1 MVVKI
6 RTVGCAIVLAGLA
19 FALVRTFTGG
29 GNLGR
34 PEPLHGWYLAD
45 GLLFGLALLLARGVP
60 DRVGRALVLAG
71 GVAVAATGL
80 FAAPR
85 TSDDVYRYVWDG
97 QVQAAG
103 ISPYAHAPADPAL
116 AALRAQAPA
125 LFPPHSACQ
134 GWDLRQV
141 AGICTH
147 INRPT
152 VHTIYPPVAEG
163 WFLLGH
169 ALGGT
174 VRVMQLLGLLL
185 AVAVTVVLLRMLGER
200 RAPAYWAGLWAWCPG
215 VAIWSVNDAHVDTL
229 GVLLMLLG
237 LAVAATARRPL
248 LAGVLLGAAAAAKL
262 VPALALPGA
271 LADRRGRWRIALGA
285 GGAFLLSYLPYVVLS
300 GVGVIG
306 YLPGY
311 LREEGYDQGGRFGLL
326 ALAQVPES
334 WRGPVAAVALAGLS
348 LAVAL
353 RGDPS
358 RPWRGALTVTGTA
371 LLLATPSYPWYS
383 LLLLALA
390 ALEGR
395 WEWLGVPAA
404 GMAEYLLG
412 GGAQQPAYAAALAL
426 VLVGTGLRRA
436 AGRRAAVRPEPA
448 GAVSG
453 ATGRRAGRAAHPV
466 PRQSA
471 GAGSASG
478 TGSSP
483 SVRGS
488 TRAP

>member
-6 RTVGCAIVLAGLA
+6 RTAGCALVLVALTLA
-19 FALVRTFTGG
+19 LARTFTGG
-29 GNLGR
+29 GTSGR
-34 PEPLHGWYLAD
+34 PGPLHGWYLAD
-45 GLLFGLALLLARGVP
+45 GVLFGLALLLARGVP
-60 DRVGRALVLAG
+60 DRAVRALVLAG

-80 FAAPR
+80 LAAPR
-85 TSDDVYRYVWDG
+85 TSTDVYRYVWDG

-134 GWDLRQV
+134 GWDLEQV

-174 VRVMQLLGLLL
+174 VRVMQVLGLLL
-185 AVAVTVVLLRMLGER
+185 AVVVGGVLLRMLRAR

-237 LAVAATARRPL
+237 LAVAAGGRRPL
-248 LAGVLLGAAAAAKL
+248 LAGVLLGGAAAAKL
-262 VPALALPGA
+262 IPALVLPGA

-285 GGAFLLSYLPYVVLS
+285 GGAFLLSYLPYVALS
-300 GVGVIG
+300 GFGVIG

-311 LREEGYDQGGRFGLL
+311 LQEEGYDQGGRFGLL

-334 WRGPVAAVALAGLS
+334 WRGPLAAATLAGVS
-348 LAVAL
+348 LAVVL

-358 RPWRGALTVTGTA
+358 RPWRGALTVIGTA

-404 GMAEYLLG
+404 GMAEYLQLG
-412 GGAQQPAYAAALAL
+412 SAQQSAYAVALAL
-426 VLVGTGLRRA
+426 VLVGVGIRRA
-436 AGRRAAVRPEPA
+436 NARRDGLRPEPA

-453 ATGRRAGRAAHPV
+453 ATGRRAGPAAHPV

-478 TGSSP
+478 TASSP
-483 SVRGS
+483 
-488 TRAP
+488 